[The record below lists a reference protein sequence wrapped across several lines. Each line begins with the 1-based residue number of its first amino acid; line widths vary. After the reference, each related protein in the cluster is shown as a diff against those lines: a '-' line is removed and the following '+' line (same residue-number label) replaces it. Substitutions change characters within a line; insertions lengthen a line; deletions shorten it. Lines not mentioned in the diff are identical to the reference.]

1 MEQNK
6 FLPEGVID
14 LSQYRKKKEQEAQPQ
29 EPLFTEPTMITLGD
43 PENPDLQVRYVLLVN
58 LVMDGKQYLALES
71 LEKGEEGQV
80 AIVEAIVENNQ
91 LVGVKAVDT
100 DEEYEQLVGIMTK
113 ALELNTPVETVLDI
127 SGEERENDS
136 ND

>member
-1 MEQNK
+1 M
-6 FLPEGVID
+6 
-14 LSQYRKKKEQEAQPQ
+14 S

-43 PENPDLQVRYVLLVN
+43 PENPGLQVRYMLLVN

-100 DEEYEQLVGIMTK
+100 DEEYEQLVGIMMK
-113 ALELNTPVETVLDI
+113 ALELNTPVEAVGDL
-127 SGEERENDS
+127 SGEESKNDS